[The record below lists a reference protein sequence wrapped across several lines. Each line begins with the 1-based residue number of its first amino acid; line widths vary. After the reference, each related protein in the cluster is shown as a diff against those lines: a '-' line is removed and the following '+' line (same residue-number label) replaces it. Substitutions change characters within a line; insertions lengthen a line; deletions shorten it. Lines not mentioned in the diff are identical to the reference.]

1 MLGSYCSLLPA
12 HVNSSVNIA
21 AKQTLYINSTSGEGK
36 KKPAVQMIRRPIM
49 NVESAEKMHIDKP
62 QLIPTLIIGVVN
74 STRKDG
80 TLRRDGQNE

>member
-21 AKQTLYINSTSGEGK
+21 AKQMLCINNTSGEK
-36 KKPAVQMIRRPIM
+36 KSAMQMSRRPIM

>member
-21 AKQTLYINSTSGEGK
+21 AKQMLYINNTSGEK
-36 KKPAVQMIRRPIM
+36 KSAMQMSRRPIM
-49 NVESAEKMHIDKP
+49 NVESAKKMHVDKS
-62 QLIPTLIIGVVN
+62 QLLPTLIIGVAN

>member
-1 MLGSYCSLLPA
+1 MLGSYCFLLPA

-21 AKQTLYINSTSGEGK
+21 AKQTLYINYTSGEGEK
-36 KKPAVQMIRRPIM
+36 NPAVQMIRRPIM
-49 NVESAEKMHIDKP
+49 NVESAKKMHVDKS
-62 QLIPTLIIGVVN
+62 QLLPTLIIGVAN